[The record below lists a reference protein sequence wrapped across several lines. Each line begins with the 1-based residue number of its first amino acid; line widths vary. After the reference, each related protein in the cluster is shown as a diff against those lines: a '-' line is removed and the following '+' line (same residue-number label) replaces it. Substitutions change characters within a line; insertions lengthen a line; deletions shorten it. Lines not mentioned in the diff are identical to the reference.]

1 MKIFCIFQ
9 ASVPFQ
15 TIAKILQASV
25 VRTTSKYLP
34 AISIWINKR
43 FIELAKRNERI
54 CLVIDCRC
62 VHIN

>member
-1 MKIFCIFQ
+1 MKIFCIFP
-9 ASVPFQ
+9 ASVLFQ
-15 TIAKILQASV
+15 TIAKISQASV

-43 FIELAKRNERI
+43 FIELANRNERI
-54 CLVIDCRC
+54 CLVIYCRC